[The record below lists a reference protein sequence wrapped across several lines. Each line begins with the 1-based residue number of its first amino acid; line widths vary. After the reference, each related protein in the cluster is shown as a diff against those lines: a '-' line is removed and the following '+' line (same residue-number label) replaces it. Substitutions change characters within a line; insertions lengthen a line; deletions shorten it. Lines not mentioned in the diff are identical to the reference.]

1 MAPIFRLSTIAQTF
15 DARETRD
22 GAATRAFWLI
32 PCMPHLR
39 SLGWKS
45 EGPRDNDEF
54 PFAVPSIRTLPTL
67 DVSGPVTLFVGEN
80 GSGKSTVMEGIAL
93 AARLPTVGAVESA
106 ADDTLAGPRRLAAA
120 LRLTWSKRV
129 HRGFFL
135 RAEDFFG
142 FQKRVIQQQRDLQER
157 IAEVESGYQGRSE
170 LARGLA
176 RGPAA
181 SELRDIER
189 RYGSNPDARSHGEA
203 FLDLF
208 RSRFTP
214 GGLYLL
220 DEPEAALSP
229 QSQLALLVMLFDMV
243 EQDAQFIIA
252 THSPILLACPDATI
266 YSFDH
271 QPVERI
277 GFDDSEHVRLT
288 RDFLGD
294 PERYLR
300 RLRGR

>member
-1 MAPIFRLSTIAQTF
+1 
-15 DARETRD
+15 
-22 GAATRAFWLI
+22 
-32 PCMPHLR
+32 
-39 SLGWKS
+39 
-45 EGPRDNDEF
+45 
-54 PFAVPSIRTLPTL
+54 
-67 DVSGPVTLFVGEN
+67 
-80 GSGKSTVMEGIAL
+80 
-93 AARLPTVGAVESA
+93 
-106 ADDTLAGPRRLAAA
+106 
-120 LRLTWSKRV
+120 V